1 MIVIFWMRA
10 DRNAR
15 NAVNIKKYASNF
27 SRIRYILQEER
38 AQWSRIRRRKAL
50 LNSSA
55 IQDAAFT

>member
-1 MIVIFWMRA
+1 MRA
-10 DRNAR
+10 DRNAG